1 MAIGQHAETEDKYVE
16 KGQSV
21 VLKNTKENTE
31 DIQWKN
37 AEHICKMK
45 NGKPTGNCVL
55 GSIESDGSLTV
66 KNTKEGSNNDYVL
79 HNYKDGKLLIK
90 KTYKLHV
97 VDPIPKPNIQF
108 NCTAKN
114 AACNITYNKDL
125 QFKWKLNGNDQA
137 HMKSKIYPLPSVIS
151 QVTLTCIVSFKDIQK
166 ESDSTDIKC
175 KGDPPTIDLNWF
187 LIGGIAGGGTV
198 LIILLTITI
207 YCYCRSKKRQRQA
220 GESLDLPVLPP
231 TNRKRENPSK
241 PHCNH
246 PRSQTQPRTQTQT
259 RPPPHQRCPPPTADQ
274 RINDEAEDHPPPRPR
289 PRQKAPSYN

>member
-1 MAIGQHAETEDKYVE
+1 MALNILYVPLFLCLLHIATASDAETEDKYVE

-175 KGDPPTIDLNWF
+175 
-187 LIGGIAGGGTV
+187 
-198 LIILLTITI
+198 
-207 YCYCRSKKRQRQA
+207 
-220 GESLDLPVLPP
+220 ESLDLPVLPP